1 MPRFGGKDSDADD
14 PAWAGRTSMTLDAA
28 AKKTSWFS
36 RLAHPG
42 QFLIWSRLLV
52 LPLAVLSA
60 LLFALGLWLSFFA
73 SPEDYQMGDMVRVM
87 YIHVPNA
94 WLGQF
99 VYALMAV
106 SALGTLVWRHPLADV
121 ANKAAAPLGAA
132 FTALAL
138 YTGALWGRPTWGT
151 FWEWDGRM
159 TSTLVLL
166 LIYLGIIALWRAFD
180 DQLRAA
186 RIVAIVTLVGAINI
200 PVIKF
205 SVDWWNTLHQPA
217 SVFTAEGPR
226 MPLSILTP
234 LLVMALAFTML
245 FLVLHI
251 VSMRTEIFRRRAETL
266 SRQAALSAGTS

>member
-1 MPRFGGKDSDADD
+1 
-14 PAWAGRTSMTLDAA
+14 MTAA
-28 AKKTSWFS
+28 AAARKPNWFS

-42 QFLIWSRLLV
+42 RFLAWSRLVV
-52 LPLAVLSA
+52 LPLAVLTVIV
-60 LLFALGLWLSFFA
+60 FAIGLWFAFFN

-94 WLGQF
+94 WLSQF
-99 VYALMAV
+99 VYATMTAA
-106 SALGTLVWRHPLADV
+106 ALGTLVWRHPLADV
-121 ANKAAAPLGAA
+121 AGKAAAPLGAA

-180 DQLRAA
+180 DQLRAG
-186 RIVAIVTLVGAINI
+186 RVVAIVTLVGALNL

-217 SVFTAEGPR
+217 SVFTAEGPK
-226 MPLSILTP
+226 MAPSILTP
-234 LLVMALAFTML
+234 LMVMMAAFTLL
-245 FLVLHI
+245 FATLH
-251 VSMRTEIFRRRAETL
+251 VVGMRTEILRRRAETMA
-266 SRQAALSAGTS
+266 RQAALAAGDAG